1 MSDSYRMR
9 MDDLILVS
17 VDDHVVEP
25 PHMFDRHIP
34 AKYRDR
40 APRVVRKQD
49 GSDVWLFEGRRI
61 PNIGLNAVAGRP
73 AQEYGVEPTAYDQ
86 LRPGCYDLAARI
98 DDMNANGMLGS
109 MCFPSFPAFCGQV
122 FHGAKDKDLAL
133 AVLRA
138 YNDWHIDEWCGG
150 APGRFIPLAIP
161 PIWDPDQMAAEV
173 RRVARKGCHAIS
185 FSENP
190 EKLGLPSLQRPHWDP
205 FWSACADEGSIVCLH
220 FGSGRGMVYPTLDAP
235 MDAVI
240 TLMPIAMVDC
250 AADLLWSPVL
260 RKFPTLKFALSEAGV
275 GWVPFFLERVDYVY
289 ARHRAWTHQDFGG
302 KLPSEVFREHVVLC
316 FISDRIGILNRH
328 AVGVANITWECD
340 YPHSDTIWP
349 RAPETLMSDLEGVPD
364 AEIDQITHANAMRHF
379 RYDPFRHVPKP
390 QATVA
395 ALRARATGVDLSLKS
410 HGGLKP
416 NHDGGIVTTGQV
428 VKQLASILM
437 TAE

>member
-1 MSDSYRMR
+1 MHMEDM
-9 MDDLILVS
+9 ILVS

-25 PHMFDRHIP
+25 PNMFDQHLP
-34 AKYRDR
+34 SQYRER
-40 APRVVRKQD
+40 APHVVHKKD
-49 GSDVWLFEGRRI
+49 GSDVWVFEGRQM

-73 AQEYGVEPTAYDQ
+73 REEYGVEPTAYDQ
-86 LRPGCYDLAARI
+86 LRPGCYDLKARLG
-98 DDMNANGMLGS
+98 DMNANGVLGS

-122 FHGAKDKDLAL
+122 FYGAQDKQLAL

-161 PIWDPDQMAAEV
+161 PIWDPKLMAEEV
-173 RRVARKGCHAIS
+173 CRLARKGCHAVS

-205 FWSACADEGSIVCLH
+205 FWSACADEGTIVCLH
-220 FGSGRGMVYPTLDAP
+220 FGSGRGMVYPTLDVP

-260 RKFPTLKFALSEAGV
+260 RKFPTLRFAFSEAGV

-289 ARHRAWTHQDFGG
+289 ERHRFWTHQDFGDQR
-302 KLPSEVFREHVVLC
+302 PSEVFREHVVLC
-316 FISDRIGILNRH
+316 FISDRVGIEQRH
-328 AVGVANITWECD
+328 AVGIENITWECD

-349 RAPETLMSDLEGVPD
+349 RAPEILMEQFEGVPD
-364 AEIDQITHANAMRHF
+364 AEIHQITHENAMRHF
-379 RYDPFRHVPKP
+379 RYDPFRHIPKER
-390 QATVA
+390 ATVG
-395 ALRARATGVDLSLKS
+395 ALRAQATDVDLSLKS
-410 HGGLKP
+410 QGGLAP
-416 NHDGGIVTTGQV
+416 SEGGGIVTAGQV
-428 VKQLASILM
+428 AKQLA
-437 TAE
+437 TAMLTPE

>member
-1 MSDSYRMR
+1 MR
-9 MDDLILVS
+9 MQDLILVS

-25 PHMFDRHIP
+25 PNMFDRHIP

-73 AQEYGVEPTAYDQ
+73 PEEYGVEPTAYDQ

-98 DDMNANGMLGS
+98 GDMNANGVLGS

-122 FHGAKDKDLAL
+122 FHAAQDKALAL
-133 AVLRA
+133 AVLQA

-161 PIWDPDQMAAEV
+161 PIWDPERMAAEV

-205 FWSACADEGSIVCLH
+205 FWSACADEGTIVCLH

-316 FISDRIGILNRH
+316 FISDRIGIQNRH
-328 AVGVANITWECD
+328 AVGVSNITWECD

-349 RAPETLMSDLEGVPD
+349 HAPETLMAEMQGVPD
-364 AEIDQITHANAMRHF
+364 AEIDQITHANAMRLF
-379 RYDPFRHVPKP
+379 RYDPFRHVARQ
-390 QATVA
+390 QATVG
-395 ALRARATGVDLSLKS
+395 ALRAQATDVDLSLKS

-416 NHDGGIVTTGQV
+416 GDDGGIVSAGQV
-428 VKQLASILM
+428 VKQLASTFM
-437 TAE
+437 SAE

>member
-1 MSDSYRMR
+1 MR
-9 MDDLILVS
+9 KEDLILVS

-25 PHMFDRHIP
+25 PDMFDRHLP
-34 AKYRDR
+34 ARYRDR
-40 APRVVRKQD
+40 APRVVHKKD
-49 GSDVWLFEGRRI
+49 GSDIWVFAGRQM

-73 AQEYGVEPTAYDQ
+73 PEEYGVEPTAYDQ

-98 DDMNANGMLGS
+98 GDMNANGVLGS

-122 FHGAKDKDLAL
+122 FYGAADKELAL

-138 YNDWHIDEWCGG
+138 YNDWHIEEWCGG

-161 PIWDPDQMAAEV
+161 PIWDPALMAEEV
-173 RRVARKGCHAIS
+173 RRVARQGCHALS

-205 FWSACADEGSIVCLH
+205 FWAACADEGSIVCLH

-260 RKFPTLKFALSEAGV
+260 RKFPTLRFAFSEAGV

-289 ARHRAWTHQDFGG
+289 ERHRFWTHQEFGD
-302 KLPSEVFREHVVLC
+302 KRPSEVFREHVVLC
-316 FISDRIGILNRH
+316 FISDRIGVENRH
-328 AVGVANITWECD
+328 AVGVDNITWECD

-349 RAPETLMSDLEGVPD
+349 RAPEILMDHFEGVSD
-364 AEIDQITHANAMRHF
+364 AEIDQITYENAMRHF
-379 RYDPFRHVPKP
+379 RYDPFRHVPKQ

-395 ALRARATGVDLSLKS
+395 ALRAQAKDVDLSVKS
-410 HGGLKP
+410 HGGLRP
-416 NHDGGIVTTGQV
+416 SQGEGIVTAGQV
-428 VKQLASILM
+428 AKQLATLM
-437 TAE
+437 MTPE